1 MNHYYDAGPD
11 TGKDCP
17 KDTCNEALTSWLDYP
32 ERCDSKSNECEC
44 EPVET
49 ACKASPDNECCNSVC
64 SMEQGCV
71 TESGTCPGSVDTCT
85 DTILSIGK
93 VCNGCGEG
101 SAKGTCGPG
110 ESFECSDA
118 SFTNCQSVSC
128 GGDLYYCLEVG
139 GQRKWTASNVC
150 NKDAKD
156 ECIPNPCGPCDD
168 ADAME
173 CNTGVCCDETT
184 CTFKSSSVQCDTWT
198 EYRCNG
204 EGCGADAEY
213 REATK
218 NCSGSSATCDGA
230 TIGSWTPLQNCEKTR
245 FARPMEPPKPSA
257 RIVLMV
263 VTRSRVFAIRNV
275 RLLLMIAATLLERFA
290 VLAMAGLFAVWMIV
304 QVGNTIR
311 IPVCVG
317 KIQPSPTAMNWYR
330 AAGIHDAS
338 LNPDSYDY
346 CATLGAEWR
355 LPNIQELRSL
365 IRGCDFRTCGLK

>member
-1 MNHYYDAGPD
+1 MRAVVCFQFLLHASLLVGVVGCDGILGFEMNHDYDAGPD

-128 GGDLYYCLEVG
+128 GGDLYDRLEVG
-139 GQRKWTASNVC
+139 GQREWTASNVC

-168 ADAME
+168 ADANWNAKHRSMLRR
-173 CNTGVCCDETT
+173 NHVYLQI
-184 CTFKSSSVQCDTWT
+184 FLRSVRHLD
-198 EYRCNG
+198 R
-204 EGCGADAEY
+204 
-213 REATK
+213 
-218 NCSGSSATCDGA
+218 
-230 TIGSWTPLQNCEKTR
+230 IPLQR
-245 FARPMEPPKPSA
+245 R
-257 RIVLMV
+257 
-263 VTRSRVFAIRNV
+263 
-275 RLLLMIAATLLERFA
+275 RLR
-290 VLAMAGLFAVWMIV
+290 GRC
-304 QVGNTIR
+304 R
-311 IPVCVG
+311 IPG
-317 KIQPSPTAMNWYR
+317 
-330 AAGIHDAS
+330 GH
-338 LNPDSYDY
+338 
-346 CATLGAEWR
+346 
-355 LPNIQELRSL
+355 
-365 IRGCDFRTCGLK
+365 